1 MTHRSSGKEPDLPKI
16 AKVSDRL
23 GSECTC
29 SLGLKST
36 HLAKLLV
43 AWRVVSLG
51 NGEKGWD
58 SEGGDREVL
67 TLLSESP
74 RGELIIFI

>member
-1 MTHRSSGKEPDLPKI
+1 MTHLSSGKEPDLPKI

-23 GSECTC
+23 RSQCTY
-29 SLGLKST
+29 SPGLMST
-36 HLAKLLV
+36 HFAKLLV

-58 SEGGDREVL
+58 SEGGIGRC
-67 TLLSESP
+67 
-74 RGELIIFI
+74 

>member
-1 MTHRSSGKEPDLPKI
+1 MYLFSGLE
-16 AKVSDRL
+16 
-23 GSECTC
+23 
-29 SLGLKST
+29 ST
-36 HLAKLLV
+36 HFAKLLV